1 MNFEQ
6 KYLKYKAKY
15 LSLQKKDGMESN
27 SNQYMNQYM
36 NQYKSIDQLNLKGG
50 DVGFAKGTA
59 RISVATLNQWST
71 DYTGNELR
79 IKQAIALAKRDGAKL
94 VLLPELATCGYS
106 CQDHFLERETHELS
120 FNVIRNLLK
129 DNDLNNILIVIG
141 CPVIHKDVRYNT
153 NFYIFNGKIVLIRP
167 KMLLADD
174 GNYREARWF
183 TPWPIDKFEEFTY
196 KDGLGKYHKTP
207 IGVGILNC
215 HGVLIASEICE
226 ELWVPSSINSDFYL
240 NGVDIV
246 LNASGSHFETG
257 KLEKRLKLISEATRR
272 SGGVYVYS
280 NLEGGDGDRLFFDGR
295 SIIAVNGKVVNIEDG
310 FTLKDVQVMTED
322 IDLSSILSYRMRN
335 NSFGTQAAK
344 HSKFKVIDLAFDIAK
359 NTSRYNLNAGIPPPQ
374 VAAVPAPPQAAAS
387 SASSAPLQAPA
398 GNKAFNSRIGG
409 THFRDSHR
417 EDRHVITDAQIEEIT
432 NAASAYLWD
441 YLRRSGGMGFQLP
454 LSGGADSASTA
465 TIIYNIC
472 VLMMAAY
479 NDELNDASGRIP
491 NKNVSAFINK
501 FYKLKAGNVLPA
513 VISPQLLCSRILN
526 TVYLPTEIS
535 GQEAAATP
543 AHLPPAIYAREE
555 GRANIPDGHIDAG
568 EVSRAASH
576 PDTKTGW
583 LAAQLARKIGATHRV
598 IDIQGMFTAGING
611 IQGMSGLTYEQM
623 REQVTAGRGLGATR
637 SKWDLLYQ
645 NIQARLRMINTY
657 LLAQATPSIDTPF
670 TTSSFLLVL
679 GSSNADE
686 ILVGYY
692 TKYDASAA
700 DINPIGSLSKV
711 YVNRILEFYGDVKQ
725 INPLR
730 YIRNATPT
738 AELVKPGAVAEGQA
752 PPPRQT
758 DETDMKIT
766 YEQIYEM
773 GKLRADGYGPID
785 AYIKIMSNPH
795 LVEVFSKDPNNL
807 GVARNPKEAVNL
819 FYTRYNIN
827 RNKTTIIPPSV
838 HLVPSPDD
846 NRYDL
851 RPFLLPWF
859 GNSRQDLAIKS
870 MNL

>member
-1 MNFEQ
+1 MDFEQ
-6 KYLKYKAKY
+6 KYLKYKEKY
-15 LSLQKKDGMESN
+15 VALQKQANNM
-27 SNQYMNQYM
+27 
-36 NQYKSIDQLNLKGG
+36 KGG
-50 DVGFAKGTA
+50 EVGFAKGTA
-59 RISVATLNQWST
+59 RVSIATLNQWST
-71 DYTGNELR
+71 DYDGNELR
-79 IKQAIALAKRDGAKL
+79 IKQAIKLAKKDGAKL
-94 VLLPELATCGYS
+94 VLLPELAVCGYS

-129 DNDLNNILIVIG
+129 DTDLNNILIVIG
-141 CPVIHKDVRYNT
+141 CPVIHNDVRYNT
-153 NFYIFNGKIVLIRP
+153 NFYIFNGQIVLIRP

-183 TPWPIDKFEEFTY
+183 TPWPIDKFEVFTY
-196 KDGLGKYHKTP
+196 KDGLGKYQTAP
-207 IGVGILNC
+207 IGVGIVNC

-240 NGVDIV
+240 NGVDII
-246 LNASGSHFETG
+246 LNGSGSHFETG
-257 KLEKRLKLISEATRR
+257 KLQKRIKLITEATRR
-272 SGGVYVYS
+272 SGGVYLYA
-280 NLEGGDGDRLFFDGR
+280 NLEGGDGDRLYFDGR
-295 SIIAVNGKVVNIEDG
+295 SIIAVNGKIVNIEDG
-310 FTLKDVQVMTED
+310 FTLRDVQVMTED

-344 HSKFKVIDLAFDIAK
+344 QKRFKIIDVPFDIAK
-359 NTSRYNLNAGIPPPQ
+359 TGSKYNINAQLAPP
-374 VAAVPAPPQAAAS
+374 VAAVAGVPASAASAS
-387 SASSAPLQAPA
+387 SASSATAA
-398 GNKAFNSRIGG
+398 TKVGG
-409 THFRDSHR
+409 TRYKTDHID
-417 EDRHVITDAQIEEIT
+417 DKNVISDEQIEEIT
-432 NAASAYLWD
+432 NSASAWLWD
-441 YLRRSGGMGFQLP
+441 YMRRSGAMGFQLP

-465 TIIYNIC
+465 TIIFNIC
-472 VLMMAAY
+472 LLLKATYDA
-479 NDELNDASGRIP
+479 ELADADNRIP
-491 NKNVSAFINK
+491 NKNVSVFINK
-501 FYKLKAGNVLPA
+501 FYKLKSSGVLPPQEE
-513 VISPQLLCSRILN
+513 ITPQLLCSRILN

-535 GQEAAATP
+535 GQEAP
-543 AHLPPAIYAREE
+543 ASPEHLPPHIYVRDEKGIAY
-555 GRANIPDGHIDAG
+555 IPDGEIPIE
-568 EVSRAASH
+568 EVGRAAGH
-576 PDTKTGW
+576 PETKTGW
-583 LAAQLARKIGATHRV
+583 LAAQLAKKIGATHRV

-611 IQGMSGLTYEQM
+611 LTRMSGLTYEDM
-623 REQVTAGRGLGATR
+623 REEVTRGRGLGAVR

-657 LLAQATPSIDTPF
+657 LLAQATPNLDSPFITPW
-670 TTSSFLLVL
+670 SFLLVL

-700 DINPIGSLSKV
+700 DINPIGSLSKT
-711 YVNRILEFYGDVKQ
+711 YVNRILDFYGNVKQ

-738 AELVKPGAVAEGQA
+738 AELVKPGEVAQGQA

-766 YEQIYEM
+766 YEQIFEM

-785 AYIKIMSNPH
+785 AYIKIMGNHH
-795 LVEVFSKDPNNL
+795 LKQIFEKDPNAL
-807 GVARNPKEAVNL
+807 GTKRDPKIAINL

-851 RPFLLPWF
+851 RPFLLPGF
-859 GNSRQDLAIKS
+859 TNSRQDLAIKS
-870 MNL
+870 IN

>member
-1 MNFEQ
+1 MEFKE
-6 KYLKYKAKY
+6 KYLKYKEKY
-15 LSLQKKDGMESN
+15 N
-27 SNQYMNQYM
+27 T
-36 NQYKSIDQLNLKGG
+36 LKRQNGYDTNNMTGG
-50 DVGFAKGTA
+50 ELGFSKGIA
-59 RISVATLNQWST
+59 RVSVATLNQWST
-71 DYTGNELR
+71 DYALNELR
-79 IKQAIALAKRDGAKL
+79 IKQAITLAKRDEAKL

-129 DNDLNNILIVIG
+129 DRSLDDILIVIG
-141 CPVIHKDVRYNT
+141 TPVIHNDVRYNT
-153 NFYIFNGKIVLIRP
+153 NMYLYNGQIVLIRP

-183 TPWPIDKFEEFTY
+183 TPWPLEKFEEFTY
-196 KDGLGKYHKTP
+196 KDGEGHYKKTP
-207 IGVGILNC
+207 IGVGIVNC

-272 SGGVYVYS
+272 SGGAYVYA

-295 SIIAVNGKVVNIEDG
+295 SMIALNGKIVNIEDG
-310 FTLKDVQVMTED
+310 FTLRDVSVMTED

-335 NSFGTQAAK
+335 NSFGTQASK
-344 HSKFKVIDLAFDIAK
+344 HSKFKVIDVPFDIAR
-359 NTSRYNLNAGIPPPQ
+359 TVSRYDLNVQ
-374 VAAVPAPPQAAAS
+374 KV
-387 SASSAPLQAPA
+387 
-398 GNKAFNSRIGG
+398 GG
-409 THFRDSHR
+409 THYKTAHSN
-417 EDRHVITDAQIEEIT
+417 DRHIISDAQIEEIT
-432 NAASAYLWD
+432 NSASAYLWD
-441 YLRRSGGMGFQLP
+441 YMRRSGAMGFQLP

-465 TIIYNIC
+465 TIVFNIC
-472 VLMMAAY
+472 VLMKTAY
-479 NDELNDASGRIP
+479 DDELNDAAGRIP
-491 NKNVSAFINK
+491 NKNVTAFINK
-501 FYKLKAGNVLPA
+501 FYTLKPSAGGGIPA
-513 VISPQLLCSRILN
+513 ITPQLLCSRILN

-535 GQEAAATP
+535 GQEAVPTP
-543 AHLPPAIYAREE
+543 EHLPPGIYPREAN
-555 GRANIPDGHIDAG
+555 GRANIPDGPIDIA
-568 EVSRAASH
+568 EVGRAAGH
-576 PDTKTGW
+576 KDTKTGW

-611 IQGMSGLTYEQM
+611 LSEMSGLTYEQM

-657 LLAQATPSIDTPF
+657 LLAQATPNVDNPYTASG
-670 TTSSFLLVL
+670 FLLVL

-700 DINPIGSLSKV
+700 DINPIGSLSKT
-711 YVNRILEFYGDVKQ
+711 YINRILEFYGDVKQ

-738 AELVKPGAVAEGQA
+738 AELVKPGEVAEGQA

-785 AYIKIMSNPH
+785 AYIKIMGNPH
-795 LVEVFSKDPNNL
+795 LREVFSKDPNKL
-807 GVARNPKEAVNL
+807 GAVRDPKEAVNL

-859 GNSRQDLAIKS
+859 NGSRQDLAIKS
-870 MNL
+870 ITV